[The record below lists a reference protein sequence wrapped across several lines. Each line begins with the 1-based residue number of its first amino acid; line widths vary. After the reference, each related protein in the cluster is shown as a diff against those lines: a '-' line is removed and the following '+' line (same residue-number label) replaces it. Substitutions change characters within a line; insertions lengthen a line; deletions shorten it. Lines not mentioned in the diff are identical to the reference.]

1 MADLPI
7 ATINL
12 QVKDKMIKKLILAS
26 SIALCTL
33 SATAAIAADS
43 VGFQFRVPFAIT
55 TDSNIKN
62 SSANSLLI
70 SFFLDQDTEA
80 GILTENYALKDDSG
94 AGSLIGGFD
103 VNALRISKNL
113 ATGGP
118 VYVGMDLGKMN
129 VRNAAGTSVGAI
141 SMADIFGGVRLLSTK
156 GKVTSFLGVEL
167 AYRMANADFGT
178 TVSKINNFGGVGLN
192 LSAGVNF

>member
-1 MADLPI
+1 
-7 ATINL
+7 
-12 QVKDKMIKKLILAS
+12 MIKKLILAS
-26 SIALCTL
+26 SIAVCTL

-43 VGFQFRVPFAIT
+43 VGFQFRVPFAVT
-55 TDSNIKN
+55 SDSNIKS

-80 GILTENYALKDDSG
+80 GILTENYAIKDG
-94 AGSLIGGFD
+94 TTPGTANITGYD

-113 ATGGP
+113 TTAGP
-118 VYVGMDLGKMN
+118 VYVGMDLGKMS
-129 VRNAAGTSVGAI
+129 VRTGTTSAGSI

-156 GKVTSFLGVEL
+156 NKITSFLGVEL
-167 AYRMANADFGT
+167 AYRMATADFGT
-178 TVSKINNFGGVGLN
+178 TVSGIKDFGGVGLN